1 MDDAI
6 RQRLSGGVRNLV
18 LGVTALEL
26 VRSSRTSSRPWLYAQ
41 ATVVAIVYA
50 FSSGLVAFTID
61 AWTGLAVASVPPAL
75 GVAAIVFYVGIVR
88 PDPAGTMR
96 WPLAASFAQI
106 GIALSGL
113 AAAVLVLGGAAAGL
127 SSSPAGVATGRSV
140 VLAISA
146 VALAAIAKSRRD
158 PVFMWLSYGA
168 LVAGGIKLVAEDFAV
183 SPPAGMFVAFGA
195 YGMALMICSRFRK
208 QLESDPVSTTSAD
221 PARVPL
227 RRRG

>member
-1 MDDAI
+1 MPTLPQPRRIPRAWANWI
-6 RQRLSGGVRNLV
+6 
-18 LGVTALEL
+18 
-26 VRSSRTSSRPWLYAQ
+26 
-41 ATVVAIVYA
+41 
-50 FSSGLVAFTID
+50 GLPVE
-61 AWTGLAVASVPPAL
+61 SVPPAL
-75 GVAAIVFYVGIVR
+75 GAAAIVFYVGIVR
-88 PDPAGTMR
+88 PDPTETMR

-106 GIALSGL
+106 GIAFSGV
-113 AAAVLVLGGAAAGL
+113 AAAVLVLAGIAAGL
-127 SSSPAGVATGRSV
+127 SSSPAGVATERSV

-168 LVAGGIKLVAEDFAV
+168 LVAGGIKLALENFAV

-195 YGMALMICSRFRK
+195 YGVALMMCSRFRK

-221 PARVPL
+221 PAHAPR